1 MSAQFTTT
9 KDSFNQGVRELFLQ
23 RTRRLLKLLKNNAPE
38 NIISNEI
45 NLLYSD
51 LPAFDTEYKKFV
63 SDRAEKDIAAVK
75 IRFGLCKSS
84 GCYNSSKK
92 GQGGLCKKCHGNS
105 ADYEAF
111 FQELV
116 KRVEKTHEEVEAV

>member
-9 KDSFNQGVRELFLQ
+9 KESFNQGIRELFLQ

-38 NIISNEI
+38 NIIFNEI
-45 NLLYSD
+45 NLLHDD
-51 LPAFDTEYKKFV
+51 LPAFDADYKKFI

-75 IRFGLCKSS
+75 SRFGLCKNS
-84 GCYNSSKK
+84 GCYNPSKK
-92 GQGGLCKKCHGNS
+92 GEDGLCKKCHNNT

-116 KRVEKTHEEVEAV
+116 KRVEKAQEVEAV